1 MRSSVFWDVMQRT
14 LVVVDVSQQP
24 ISPIIEGQTVLTLS
38 LLIGHSEMLVTNYQ
52 SMLRNTPE
60 KLKSICRN
68 IAADS
73 EF

>member
-1 MRSSVFWDVMQRT
+1 MQRT
-14 LVVVDVSQQP
+14 LVVVHVSQQP
-24 ISPIIEGQTVLTLS
+24 IGPIIEDQTFLTLS
-38 LLIGHSEMLVTNYQ
+38 LLIGRSEMLVTNYQ
-52 SMLRNTPE
+52 SMQLNTPE